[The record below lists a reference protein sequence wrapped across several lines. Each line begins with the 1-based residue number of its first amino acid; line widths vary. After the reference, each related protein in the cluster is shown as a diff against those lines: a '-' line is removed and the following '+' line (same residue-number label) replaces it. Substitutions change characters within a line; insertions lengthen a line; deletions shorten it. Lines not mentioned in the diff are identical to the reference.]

1 MANSSLF
8 VIVFVVSVGLCL
20 SAPTLYEVDENL
32 GEANPVMI
40 PVSSTAIPLDDLP
53 VFKVGF
59 GFGAVGKDKN
69 KKRKQK
75 PKNLRDIQLITA
87 KNQHRFILAQ
97 KIAPAGV
104 QELTKEEFEQFS
116 LNK

>member
-1 MANSSLF
+1 MINQTEFNSLHF
-8 VIVFVVSVGLCL
+8 FQ
-20 SAPTLYEVDENL
+20 
-32 GEANPVMI
+32 
-40 PVSSTAIPLDDLP
+40 
-53 VFKVGF
+53 VGF
-59 GFGAVGKDKN
+59 GFGAIGKDKN
-69 KKRKQK
+69 KKRKHK

-116 LNK
+116 SNK

>member
-1 MANSSLF
+1 MAPLS
-8 VIVFVVSVGLCL
+8 VFAIILAMSVGMCLC
-20 SAPTLYEVDENL
+20 APTLYEVDEQL

-59 GFGAVGKDKN
+59 GFGSFGKN
-69 KKRKQK
+69 KSKYRKQK
-75 PKNLRDIQLITA
+75 PSNLRDIQLITA
-87 KNQHRFILAQ
+87 KNQHRFILTQ

-104 QELTKEEFEQFS
+104 QELTKEEFEKFNNQA
-116 LNK
+116 

>member
-1 MANSSLF
+1 MQLVGVDLKSNHPLSNNS
-8 VIVFVVSVGLCL
+8 
-20 SAPTLYEVDENL
+20 E
-32 GEANPVMI
+32 
-40 PVSSTAIPLDDLP
+40 
-53 VFKVGF
+53 
-59 GFGAVGKDKN
+59 
-69 KKRKQK
+69 QK

-87 KNQHRFILAQ
+87 KNQHRFILSQ

>member
-1 MANSSLF
+1 MNNEISF
-8 VIVFVVSVGLCL
+8 
-20 SAPTLYEVDENL
+20 NL
-32 GEANPVMI
+32 QN
-40 PVSSTAIPLDDLP
+40 LQ
-53 VFKVGF
+53 VGF
-59 GFGAVGKDKN
+59 GFGAIGKDKN

-87 KNQHRFILAQ
+87 KNQHRFILSQ